1 MLPMP
6 TESTPPWTDD
16 EPLECVMVI
25 PEAPNVR
32 TLAFRAPSG
41 AWFKYQPGQFLTLEL
56 PTPGGPTYRT
66 YTISS
71 SPSQSLSISVT
82 VKAQPDSLGSRWLID
97 NLKPGMQLKAMGP
110 AGVFTLPRQPDGKY
124 LFVSAGSGITPVMSM
139 LAFLYDRGEQPDVTF
154 IYCAQRPSD
163 LIFRR
168 RLEQMASRVPGI
180 RLHFVVTEEEPFEIW
195 TGYRGHFNQ
204 LMLGLMAPDYLERE
218 TYCCGPEGFMSAVRD
233 MLNGLGYD
241 MENYNQESFQAPVE
255 NAADLPEHDDV
266 VPDEAEPA
274 ELVFA
279 TSGVTTGCHQTDT
292 VLAIAKSSGLN
303 IPSGC
308 TFGVCGTCKIRKLS
322 GEVHMVHNGG
332 IAEEDIEAGFILA
345 CCSKPIGRVEVA
357 V

>member
-1 MLPMP
+1 M
-6 TESTPPWTDD
+6 
-16 EPLECVMVI
+16 
-25 PEAPNVR
+25 
-32 TLAFRAPSG
+32 
-41 AWFKYQPGQFLTLEL
+41 
-56 PTPGGPTYRT
+56 
-66 YTISS
+66 
-71 SPSQSLSISVT
+71 T

-195 TGYRGHFNQ
+195 TG
-204 LMLGLMAPDYLERE
+204 
-218 TYCCGPEGFMSAVRD
+218 
-233 MLNGLGYD
+233 
-241 MENYNQESFQAPVE
+241 FQAPVE